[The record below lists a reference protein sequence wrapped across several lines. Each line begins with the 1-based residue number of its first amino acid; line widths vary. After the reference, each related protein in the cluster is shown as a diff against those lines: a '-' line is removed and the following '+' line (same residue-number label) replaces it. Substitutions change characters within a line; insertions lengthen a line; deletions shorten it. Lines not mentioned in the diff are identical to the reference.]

1 MKKRSAQRMFGWF
14 GIIFFSGIVFVG
26 CSSPKVSQQSRVQ
39 LDEEVVP
46 GGLGSEDIRSVAA
59 QMCPAIL
66 SLPEITQARPPVR
79 IAVSPMK
86 NSSRFIVDMNLFMK
100 KLRLDMNRYSE
111 GKLRF
116 FSQNNAAATRQEIL
130 KNRREEQV
138 QKTLDALA
146 DSILNIPFIKEG
158 TQPVT
163 LSVLPVLN
171 ANFVKLNADSITAML
186 RSKVAEKSNGRVLFT
201 MPGSEGKADYYL
213 TGQFIAD
220 TIKQEG
226 MVNLADYIQM
236 MDERIK
242 KGESLDLY
250 DESPASV
257 GENSGN
263 QLNIISGE
271 WRQRYPSLFNQLQ
284 ISSSLR
290 VEPNV
295 TKRLNVMLVRASDKV
310 SVWEKM
316 FTVEK
321 KISSGVEH
329 ADYLLSGEISGLS
342 KRAGGTESDYI
353 LITMQLIDPETN
365 EVLWEDGYEVKRK
378 SESGT
383 VYQ

>member
-1 MKKRSAQRMFGWF
+1 MKESSVKRVFGWF
-14 GIIFFSGIVFVG
+14 GVIFFSGILLAG
-26 CSSPKVSQQSRVQ
+26 CSSPKVSQQGRVQ
-39 LDEEVVP
+39 LDEAVVP

-66 SLPEITQARPPVR
+66 SLSEITEATPPVR
-79 IAVSPMK
+79 IAISPMK

-116 FSQNNAAATRQEIL
+116 FSQNNAVATRQEIL

-146 DSILNIPFIKEG
+146 DAILNIPFIKESA
-158 TQPVT
+158 QPVT
-163 LSVLPVLN
+163 ISVLPVLN

-201 MPGSEGKADYYL
+201 MPGGGKADYYL

-236 MDERIK
+236 MDERIQ

-263 QLNIISGE
+263 QLNIISGD
-271 WRQRYPSLFNQLQ
+271 WRRRYPSLFNQLQ

-321 KISSGVEH
+321 RISSGVEH
-329 ADYLLSGEISGLS
+329 ANYLLSGEISGLS
-342 KRAGGTESDYI
+342 KRASGTESDYI
-353 LITMQLIDPETN
+353 LITMQLIDPESN

-378 SESGT
+378 SETGT